1 MAYNTNQLKQREEI
15 IESQHLFW
23 SFLNSTMMNKLV
35 NLFDDTV
42 IGHDKITNYVENER
56 LLRGMDNAKVISKII
71 GEKTRSPSL
80 LLEIKKNDMALLHIT
95 FHLSPYTLNPI
106 KTGAIHMFKNIYK
119 NTNVNNGKGN
129 IYSLIHLE
137 KPVGKPHSLEFS
149 IADGYKT
156 PGINAD
162 EKELQQEMDVII
174 YVVNRLFDEND
185 SYYIGVKEGIIN
197 VNPRINTIL
206 HNINRRTLVKLKNKG
221 SRMIGNI
228 NKTIPKL
235 PIFYN
240 KYHKTPKKRA
250 ASPKP
255 RNISRKVPANKPK
268 ID

>member
-1 MAYNTNQLKQREEI
+1 MTYTTNQLKQREEI
-15 IESQHLFW
+15 IESQQLFW
-23 SFLNSTMMNKLV
+23 SFLNSIMVNKLV

-56 LLRGMDNAKVISKII
+56 LLRGMDDAKVISKII

-106 KTGAIHMFKNIYK
+106 KTGAIHLFKNIYQ

-129 IYSLIHLE
+129 IYALIHLE
-137 KPVGKPHSLEFS
+137 KPVGKPHSLEFR

-156 PGINAD
+156 PGINND

-174 YVVNRLFDEND
+174 HIINRLFDEYD
-185 SYYIGVKEGIIN
+185 PYYIGVKEELIN

-221 SRMIGNI
+221 VRMMSNI
-228 NKTIPKL
+228 NKSIPKL
-235 PIFYN
+235 PVFYN
-240 KYHKTPKKRA
+240 KYHKTPKGRA
-250 ASPKP
+250 RSPNP